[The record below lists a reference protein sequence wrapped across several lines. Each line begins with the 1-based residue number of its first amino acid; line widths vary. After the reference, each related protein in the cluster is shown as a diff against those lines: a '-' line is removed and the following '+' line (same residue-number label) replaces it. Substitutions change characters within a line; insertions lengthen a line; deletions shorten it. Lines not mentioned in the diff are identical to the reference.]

1 MKSENN
7 KYANVNAVTTTA
19 ITMFHIG
26 AIAALFTFSW
36 PALWTALFL
45 NWLALSLG
53 IGMGY
58 HRLLTHRSYKV
69 PRAVEYFLTICATLS
84 LEGGPIFWI
93 GTHRIHHQHSDKEG
107 DPHSPRHGAWWAHIL
122 WMVFGKGYHN
132 ETKLMGKYAP
142 DLARDPFHR
151 WMNTWHW
158 LPLTVLGVILLIAG
172 ALTGGIYGAA
182 SMVLWGIFL
191 RVTVGHHVTWM
202 VNSVTHIWGERRFST
217 RDDSTNNWWVA
228 LLTFGEGWHNNH
240 HAHPTSARH
249 GLAWYEL
256 DITWIEIR
264 ALELLGIAKSVKV
277 AKVNQPVPGTTE
289 KAAA

>member
-1 MKSENN
+1 MTTADTRFEK
-7 KYANVNAVTTTA
+7 VNTVTTV
-19 ITMFHIG
+19 
-26 AIAALFTFSW
+26 AIAIFHLGALVAFFFFSW
-36 PALWTALFL
+36 QAFWTALFL

-69 PRAVEYFLTICATLS
+69 PKLIEYFLTVCATFS
-84 LEGGPIFWI
+84 LEGGPIFWV
-93 GTHRIHHQHSDKEG
+93 GTHRLHHQHSDKEG
-107 DPHSPRHGAWWAHIL
+107 DPHSPRHGAWWAHMF
-122 WMVFGKGYHN
+122 WMLFGKGYHN
-132 ETKLMGKYAP
+132 ETAMMSKYAP

-151 WMNTWHW
+151 WMNSNHW
-158 LPLTVLGVILLIAG
+158 IPLTVLGFVLMGIG
-172 ALTGGIYGAA
+172 ALTGGAYGAA

-191 RVTVGHHVTWM
+191 RVTAGHHFTWM
-202 VNSVTHIWGERRFST
+202 VNSVTHMWGERRFAT

-256 DITWIEIR
+256 DVTWIQIWVLGR
-264 ALELLGIAKSVKV
+264 LGIARNLKV
-277 AKVNQPVPGTTE
+277 ASVNQAISGASE

>member
-1 MKSENN
+1 MTDTRYEKVST
-7 KYANVNAVTTTA
+7 VTAVA
-19 ITMFHIG
+19 FGVFHLG
-26 AIAALFTFSW
+26 AIAALFFFSW
-36 PALWTALFL
+36 QAFWTALFL
-45 NWLALSLG
+45 NWVALSLG

-69 PRAVEYFLTICATLS
+69 PRAIEYFLTICATLS
-84 LEGGPIFWI
+84 LEGGPIFWV

-107 DPHSPRHGAWWAHIL
+107 DPHSPRDGAWWAHLL

-132 ETKLMGKYAP
+132 ETKLMGRYAP
-142 DLARDPFHR
+142 DLAKDKFHASL
-151 WMNTWHW
+151 NSWHW
-158 LPLTVLGVILLIAG
+158 VPLTTLGFLLLGVG
-172 ALTGGIYGAA
+172 AYTGGLYGAA

-191 RVTVGHHVTWM
+191 RVTLGHHFTWM
-202 VNSVTHIWGERRFST
+202 VNSITHMWGERRFNT

-256 DITWIEIR
+256 DITWIEIWV
-264 ALELLGIAKSVKV
+264 LGILGFAKNIKV
-277 AKVNQPVPGTTE
+277 AKTNQPIPGTVE